1 MLHPDRFLVRMA
13 AFLAVIALIGAA
25 LIPGLVNAFHANPGL
40 NCLIFAVFLTGIA
53 LNFRQVLILKPEV
66 AWLERW
72 RRGQPLPSNQLR
84 LLSPM
89 ANMVGERGDKF
100 NLSAMA
106 LRSVLDSIASRLDE
120 QRDLSRYF
128 VGLLIFLGL
137 LGTFWGLNR
146 TVGSIGEIIRSL
158 GISGNDASTSFEQL
172 KVGLEGP
179 LSGMGTAFATSL
191 FGLAGSLVVGF
202 LDLQAGQAQNAF
214 YNDLEEWLAGQTRL
228 GGSGGS
234 ATGMDEQSVPS
245 YIRAL
250 LEQTADGL
258 GELQRAIAEQ
268 VRAQHGLITKLDSNQ
283 VSARTMSNIEALLN
297 RLVDETVHSRDMLAN
312 ELRSEFKLLSR
323 TVAVALENKRTER

>member
-1 MLHPDRFLVRMA
+1 MMQPDRFLLRMA
-13 AFLAVIALIGAA
+13 AFVVVVLGLAAFLS
-25 LIPGLVNAFHANPGL
+25 PGLMNAFHANPGL
-40 NCLIFAVFLTGIA
+40 NCLIFVVFLTGVA

-66 AWLERW
+66 AWLESW
-72 RRGQPLPSNQLR
+72 RHGRVQASEELR

-89 ANMVGERGDKF
+89 ASMLGERHDKV

-120 QRDLSRYF
+120 QRDLARYF
-128 VGLLIFLGL
+128 IGLLIFLGL

-146 TVGSIGEIIRSL
+146 TVASIGDIIRSL
-158 GISGNDASTSFEQL
+158 GVSDNDAATSFEKL
-172 KVGLEGP
+172 KLGLEGP
-179 LSGMGTAFATSL
+179 LGGMGTAFATSL

-214 YNDLEEWLAGQTRL
+214 YNDLEEWLAGQTRI
-228 GGSGGS
+228 GGTT
-234 ATGMDEQSVPS
+234 AAMDDPS
-245 YIRAL
+245 IPTYIRAL

-268 VRAQHGLITKLDSNQ
+268 VRAQQSLIAKLDDNHLD
-283 VSARTMSNIEALLN
+283 ARTLRSMEVALN
-297 RLVDETVHSRDMLAN
+297 RLVDETIHSRDALVS

-323 TVAVALENKRTER
+323 TMAVALDNRRTER

>member
-1 MLHPDRFLVRMA
+1 MVRPDRYLLRMIAFLGVVGVIA
-13 AFLAVIALIGAA
+13 AFLV
-25 LIPGLVNAFHANPGL
+25 PGLITAFHANPGL
-40 NCLIFAVFLTGIA
+40 NSLIFIVFLTGVT

-66 AWLERW
+66 GWLESW
-72 RRGQPLPSNQLR
+72 RRGQPQSSGQLI

-89 ANMVGERGDKF
+89 ANMLGKRPDKVS
-100 NLSAMA
+100 LSAMA
-106 LRSVLDSIASRLDE
+106 LRSVLASIASRLDE
-120 QRDLSRYF
+120 QRDLARYF

-137 LGTFWGLNR
+137 LGTFWGLNH
-146 TVGSIGEIIRSL
+146 TVASIGDVIRSL
-158 GISGNDASTSFEQL
+158 GISGADAAASFEKL
-172 KVGLEGP
+172 KSGLEGP
-179 LSGMGTAFATSL
+179 LGGMGTAFATSL

-228 GGSGGS
+228 GSGG
-234 ATGMDEQSVPS
+234 AVMGDEQSIPS

-268 VRAQHGLITKLDSNQ
+268 VRVQNILITKLDENQ
-283 VSARTMSNIEALLN
+283 LDARVVRNIDAALN
-297 RLVDETVHSRDMLAN
+297 RLVDETIRSRDALVT

-323 TVAVALENKRTER
+323 TVATALEDRRTER